1 MTTSDPTSRDDGDY
15 LRRIVLR
22 DGTEVQLHAM
32 DPQDADALLRFHS
45 RLSPETTYL
54 RFFSV
59 HPTLSEREV
68 DRFTHV
74 DHHDRE
80 ALVAMVDDQ
89 IVGIARFDR
98 AGTSAEAEV
107 AFVIADVWQGEGLGS
122 ALLDRLACRARDV
135 GVSRFTAEVL
145 PHNHRMLAVF
155 HHVGWP
161 VSSRMRD
168 GVVHLELDLQ
178 RATRS

>member
-1 MTTSDPTSRDDGDY
+1 MTTFNPPTADEGDY
-15 LRRIVLR
+15 RRPIVLR

-32 DPQDADALLRFHS
+32 RPQDAGPLLQFHGG
-45 RLSPETTYL
+45 LSPETTYL

-59 HPTLSEREV
+59 HPKLSEREV
-68 DRFTHV
+68 DRFTNV

-80 ALVAMVDDQ
+80 ALVATVDDQ

-98 AGTSAEAEV
+98 AGTSDEAEV
-107 AFVIADVWQGEGLGS
+107 AFVIADTWQGEGLGT
-122 ALLDRLACRARDV
+122 ALIERLACRARDV

-155 HHVGWP
+155 RHTGWP
-161 VSSRMRD
+161 ITSGFRD
-168 GVVHLELDLQ
+168 GVVHLELEL
-178 RATRS
+178 